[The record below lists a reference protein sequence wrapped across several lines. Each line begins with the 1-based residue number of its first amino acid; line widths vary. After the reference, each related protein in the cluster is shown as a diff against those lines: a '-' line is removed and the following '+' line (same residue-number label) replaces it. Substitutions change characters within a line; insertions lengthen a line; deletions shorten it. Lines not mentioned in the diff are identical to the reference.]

1 MFESIGRFLRE
12 LFVKFVVRLPDSQF
26 SYDEYISSVES
37 FLGKVN
43 YWIPIYLFK
52 QLFNVWAVTVFGGF
66 GIYLL
71 LKYIKKL
78 LGL

>member
-1 MFESIGRFLRE
+1 MFESIGRFIRE
-12 LFVKFVVRLPDSQF
+12 LFVKFIVKLPDSNF
-26 SYDEYISSVES
+26 DYDQYIEQIEGY
-37 FLGKVN
+37 LGKVN
-43 YWIPIYLFK
+43 YWVPFYIFK
-52 QLFNVWAVTVFGGF
+52 DLFNVWAVTVFGGF